1 MNYGYFR
8 AGCTSPALTVADTS
22 TNEKSIV
29 DLVKKANASG
39 VNLLVFPEL
48 SITGYTCQ
56 DLFQQKTLETKAVE
70 SLVSIAKKT
79 KATSVL
85 FAVGLPL
92 SYEGSRYNCAAFV
105 HHGKILAIVPK
116 TFIPNYGEFYEDRW
130 FASWNGRTTEITLS
144 KGFENIPFGTD
155 IIIQDSSDS

>member
-1 MNYGYFR
+1 MTSKQYNNRMNYGYFR

-29 DLVKKANASG
+29 DLVKKANGSG

-70 SLVSIAKKT
+70 SLISIAKKQRQLQFSLQSDFPYPT
-79 KATSVL
+79 KAAGIIAQPL
-85 FAVGLPL
+85 FITAKSLPSFLKHSFRITVNSTKTDGLP
-92 SYEGSRYNCAAFV
+92 
-105 HHGKILAIVPK
+105 HGTEEQQKLLFPRDLK
-116 TFIPNYGEFYEDRW
+116 TFLLEL
-130 FASWNGRTTEITLS
+130 T
-144 KGFENIPFGTD
+144 
-155 IIIQDSSDS
+155 